1 MSRGPWA
8 GWAGFGLRLW
18 GASSLLAL
26 RARAA
31 LQRLARNASMVPGFL
46 LSRGPGFEAER
57 RSLQTWET
65 FLIAVSALLPMVNPV
80 GSALQLL
87 PLVGDAPLAVYR
99 NLARRI
105 ALDNIIFLL
114 IVEAAGSAI
123 LRFFGIS
130 IPIVE
135 VSGGIVIAGLGW
147 SALNRPDAEPR
158 SDDAAKKAAVSAGDG
173 RFVQKVFY
181 PFTFPITSGPATVVT
196 MLTLSA
202 HASRPKLAE
211 NLLAHVGIFAAA
223 LVVTACVWGC
233 YAYAP
238 KLARTIA
245 PGTLN
250 GIVRIVSFIT
260 MSIGVQI
267 AWNGISALVAQL
279 HISVKH

>member
-1 MSRGPWA
+1 M
-8 GWAGFGLRLW
+8 
-18 GASSLLAL
+18 
-26 RARAA
+26 
-31 LQRLARNASMVPGFL
+31 
-46 LSRGPGFEAER
+46 
-57 RSLQTWET
+57 QTWKT
-65 FLIAVSALLPMVNPV
+65 FLIALSALLPMVNPV

-87 PLVGDAPLAVYR
+87 PLVGDAPLEVYR

-105 ALDNIIFLL
+105 AIDNIIFLL
-114 IVEAAGSAI
+114 IVEVLGSAI

-147 SALNRPDAEPR
+147 SALNRPPDPDPR
-158 SDDAAKKAAVSAGDG
+158 TADDPSRKVPVTVDDR

-202 HASRPKLAE
+202 HAARPKLAA
-211 NLLAHVGIFAAA
+211 NLLQHGGIFAAA
-223 LVVTACVWGC
+223 IVVTACVYGC

-238 KLARTIA
+238 KLARSIA
-245 PGTLN
+245 PGTIQ

-260 MSIGVQI
+260 LSIGVQI
-267 AWNGISALVAQL
+267 AWNGISALTMQL
-279 HISVKH
+279 VGTMKH

>member
-1 MSRGPWA
+1 
-8 GWAGFGLRLW
+8 
-18 GASSLLAL
+18 
-26 RARAA
+26 
-31 LQRLARNASMVPGFL
+31 
-46 LSRGPGFEAER
+46 
-57 RSLQTWET
+57 LQTWKT
-65 FLIAVSALLPMVNPV
+65 FLIALSALLPMVNPV

-87 PLVGDAPLAVYR
+87 PLVGDAPLDVYR

-105 ALDNIIFLL
+105 AIDNIIFLL
-114 IVEAAGSAI
+114 IVEVLGSAI

-147 SALNRPDAEPR
+147 SVLNRPAPEPR
-158 SDDAAKKAAVSAGDG
+158 PADDPSRKVPVTADDS

-202 HASRPKLAE
+202 HASRPTLAA
-211 NLLAHVGIFAAA
+211 NLLAHAGIFAAA
-223 LVVTACVWGC
+223 VVITASVFGC

-238 KLARTIA
+238 KLARTVA
-245 PGTLN
+245 PGTLQ

-260 MSIGVQI
+260 LSIGVQI
-267 AWNGISALVAQL
+267 AWNGISALTMQL
-279 HISVKH
+279 VGNVKH

>member
-1 MSRGPWA
+1 
-8 GWAGFGLRLW
+8 
-18 GASSLLAL
+18 
-26 RARAA
+26 
-31 LQRLARNASMVPGFL
+31 
-46 LSRGPGFEAER
+46 
-57 RSLQTWET
+57 LQTWKT
-65 FLIAVSALLPMVNPV
+65 FLIALSALLPMVNPV

-87 PLVGDAPLAVYR
+87 PLVGDAPLDVYR

-105 ALDNIIFLL
+105 AIDNIIFLL
-114 IVEAAGSAI
+114 IVEVLGSAI

-147 SALNRPDAEPR
+147 GALNRPDAEPR
-158 SDDAAKKAAVSAGDG
+158 TPEDPSRKVPVTTDDR

-202 HASRPKLAE
+202 HAARPKLAA
-211 NLLAHVGIFAAA
+211 NLLAHAGIFAAA
-223 LVVTACVWGC
+223 VVVTACVFGC

-238 KLARTIA
+238 RLARTVA
-245 PGTLN
+245 PGTIQ

-260 MSIGVQI
+260 LSIGVQI
-267 AWNGISALVAQL
+267 AWNGISALTTQL
-279 HISVKH
+279 VGTLKH